1 MCDVDEH
8 LKKCIELFMCAYLG
22 SRNVLVGKIFL
33 LPATAE
39 VMYDEYV

>member
-1 MCDVDEH
+1 
-8 LKKCIELFMCAYLG
+8 MCAYLG

-33 LPATAE
+33 VRATAE